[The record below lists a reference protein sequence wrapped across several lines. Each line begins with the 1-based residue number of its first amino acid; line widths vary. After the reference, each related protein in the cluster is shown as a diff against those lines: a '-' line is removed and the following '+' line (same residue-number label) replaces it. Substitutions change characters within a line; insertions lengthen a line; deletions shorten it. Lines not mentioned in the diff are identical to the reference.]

1 MSEILIPI
9 ERKLLNLRRLGSYIF
24 PGFSLVFMGYIL
36 LQMILNYPPK
46 SIGILP

>member
-9 ERKLLNLRRLGSYIF
+9 QRSLLILRRLGSYIF
-24 PGFSLVFMGYIL
+24 PGFSLAFIGYIL
-36 LQMILNYPPK
+36 FQMILNYPPK